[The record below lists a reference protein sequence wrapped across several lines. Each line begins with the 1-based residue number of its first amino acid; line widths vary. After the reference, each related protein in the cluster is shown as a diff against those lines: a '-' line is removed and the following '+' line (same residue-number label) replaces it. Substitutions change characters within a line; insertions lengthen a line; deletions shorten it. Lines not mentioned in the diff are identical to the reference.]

1 MSTVEID
8 DGYAYWRAKLS
19 DPNGRIPVTEHPEC
33 GFFRYRRD
41 EGAPMVP
48 IAFWIDEDGVVCSQT
63 DAGDVIDDEK
73 ENRRLWLWACKHPVS
88 HEDYLAAL
96 ADGVWP
102 DDAVAAVAHSSQEPD
117 DFGLIGHNQP
127 PIEDRITELS
137 RRVTEETARV
147 ADWIAQSKGGER
159 DCNQAANWIPDL
171 RALEKEVVDAF
182 DAEKEPIRIKSQE
195 IDERWRPVKGA
206 AADLK
211 KRLSDFYQKIA
222 AAERARL
229 QKIAQDKAIAEAE
242 ALRAKQKAEREER
255 ERQETEARAAASAA
269 NSDEP
274 SMFDEAPP
282 PATPEPEP
290 EVIVPVVVPEVKV
303 SFGGARAAKIGVKA
317 AAKTAVVTDYVAAA
331 TALISANN
339 LDVKA
344 AIDKAAQKI
353 IKAGG
358 SLPGVVAQ

>member
-1 MSTVEID
+1 MSTVEVD
-8 DGYAYWRAKLS
+8 DGYAYWRAKLA
-19 DPNGRIPVTEHPEC
+19 DQNGRVPVTEHPEC

-41 EGAPMVP
+41 EGAAMVP
-48 IAFWIDEDGVVCSQT
+48 IAFWIDDDGVVCSQT

-73 ENRRLWLWACKHPVS
+73 VNRRLWLWACKHPVT
-88 HEDYLAAL
+88 HDDYLAAL
-96 ADGVWP
+96 STGVWP
-102 DDAVAAVAHSSQEPD
+102 DDANATYATQETD

-127 PIEDRITELS
+127 PIEDRITELT

-171 RALEKEVVDAF
+171 RTLEKEVVEAF
-182 DAEKEPIRIKSQE
+182 DAEKEPVRIKSQE

-211 KRLSDFYQKIA
+211 KRLTDFYQKIA

-255 ERQETEARAAASAA
+255 ERQEAEARAAAAA
-269 NSDEP
+269 NPDEP

-290 EVIVPVVVPEVKV
+290 EVIVPAVVPEVKV
-303 SFGGARAAKIGVKA
+303 SFGGARAAKIGVKTA
-317 AAKTAVVTDYVAAA
+317 TKTAVVTDYVAAA
-331 TALISANN
+331 TALIAANN